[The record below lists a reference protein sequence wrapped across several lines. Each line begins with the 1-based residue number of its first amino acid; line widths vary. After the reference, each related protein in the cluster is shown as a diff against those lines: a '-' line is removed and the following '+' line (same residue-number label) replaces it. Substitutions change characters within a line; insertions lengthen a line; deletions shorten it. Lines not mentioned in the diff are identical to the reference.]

1 MADDT
6 TNNPTNPTG
15 AEPGQKTDAG
25 EKTFTQTELNR
36 LIDERLTRERA
47 KYADYADLKKAADQ
61 WKAHEDAQKTELEKL
76 QAQITDWQNRATQAE
91 AARKH
96 SVLRSSVMAE
106 AAKQGVPA
114 DRIEAAYKLLN
125 SAELKVEADDA
136 IPNLSEAVA
145 RLLTDNPFLVAQA
158 APGKPPTPKT
168 SPTNPASA
176 PTGDSQWLAEYKA
189 NLRNPGGG
197 QTFGKGGVKPPT
209 EG

>member
-1 MADDT
+1 MADENT
-6 TNNPTNPTG
+6 SANNTATPPETG
-15 AEPGQKTDAG
+15 ASANQSQR
-25 EKTFTQTELNR
+25 TFSQDDVNR
-36 LIDERLTRERA
+36 LIDERLKRERE
-47 KYADYADLKKAADQ
+47 KYADYTDLKAKAAKWQ
-61 WKAHEDAQKTELEKL
+61 EHEDAQKTELEKL
-76 QAQITDWQNRATQAE
+76 QAQIADWQNRATQAE
-91 AARKH
+91 QRRQSAI
-96 SVLRSSVMAE
+96 LRSSVMAE

>member
-1 MADDT
+1 MADET
-6 TNNPTNPTG
+6 TNPTNPTG

-25 EKTFTQTELNR
+25 EKTFTQAELNR

-76 QAQITDWQNRATQAE
+76 QAQIADWQNRATQAE
-91 AARKH
+91 TARKQTL
-96 SVLRSSVMAE
+96 VKSSVMAE
-106 AAKQGVPA
+106 AGKQGVPA
-114 DRIEAAYKLLN
+114 DRLEAAYKLLN
-125 SAELKVEADDA
+125 VTDLKLEADDA

-158 APGKPPTPKT
+158 TPGKPQTPKT

-176 PTGDSQWLAEYKA
+176 PTGSEWLAEYKA
-189 NLRNPGGG
+189 KMRNPSSG